1 MHELKKEK
9 NMVYEKQEKLLN
21 IQNVK
26 TFILKNM
33 PKSNIHPTWYLN
45 TPVLCEG
52 KTLCYTSSTKTQL
65 QLDVWLGNHSFYTN
79 SQTLVD
85 SEGRIDKFFKKYN
98 NLN

>member
-1 MHELKKEK
+1 
-9 NMVYEKQEKLLN
+9 MVYEKQEKLLN

-52 KTLCYTSSTKTQL
+52 KTLCYTSSTKTQS

>member
-1 MHELKKEK
+1 
-9 NMVYEKQEKLLN
+9 MVYGKHEKRLN

-33 PKSNIHPTWYLN
+33 AKSNIHPTWYLN

-65 QLDVWLGNHSFYTN
+65 QLDVWLGNHSFYTD

>member
-1 MHELKKEK
+1 
-9 NMVYEKQEKLLN
+9 MVYEKLEKLHN

-65 QLDVWLGNHSFYTN
+65 QLDVWLGNHSFYTD

>member
-1 MHELKKEK
+1 
-9 NMVYEKQEKLLN
+9 MVYEKHEKLLN

-26 TFILKNM
+26 TFILKYM
-33 PKSNIHPTWYLN
+33 PKSDIHPTWFSN

-52 KTLCYTSSTKTQL
+52 KTLCNTSSTKTQL
-65 QLDVWLGNHSFYTN
+65 QVDVWLGNHSFYTN

>member
-1 MHELKKEK
+1 
-9 NMVYEKQEKLLN
+9 MVYEKQEKLHN
-21 IQNVK
+21 TQNDN
-26 TFILKNM
+26 TIKNM

>member
-1 MHELKKEK
+1 
-9 NMVYEKQEKLLN
+9 MVYGKHEKRLN

-33 PKSNIHPTWYLN
+33 PKSNIHPTWNLN
-45 TPVLCEG
+45 TPILCEG

-65 QLDVWLGNHSFYTN
+65 QLDVWLGNHAFYTN

-85 SEGRIDKFFKKYN
+85 SEGRIDKFKKKYQR
-98 NLN
+98 LDKE

>member
-1 MHELKKEK
+1 
-9 NMVYEKQEKLLN
+9 MVYGKHEQRLN
-21 IQNVK
+21 SQNVK

-33 PKSNIHPTWYLN
+33 PKSNIHPTWNLN
-45 TPVLCEG
+45 TPILCEG

-85 SEGRIDKFFKKYN
+85 SEGRIDKFKKKYQRLDKN
-98 NLN
+98 

>member
-1 MHELKKEK
+1 
-9 NMVYEKQEKLLN
+9 MVYGKHEKLLN

-65 QLDVWLGNHSFYTN
+65 QLDVWLRNHSFYTN